1 MVQCLFLCL
10 TDGLPIPLWLPCMM
24 GAVGLMFALIAT
36 CCTIS
41 LASAGYFTA
50 CAFLTAE
57 FAASLEW
64 QLWSYTQHTLDLPR
78 DAWSTAALSL
88 VYLAAVYTAVFGGI
102 RRLVSRREDPP
113 SALAFRAEE
122 LWPPVVISAAC
133 FFMSNLSFVYS
144 NTPFS
149 SSVLE
154 SIYNIRTLMDLA
166 GVAMLYA
173 YFVQKPQYR
182 KQFARKSEQFTRSLC
197 QGPENVIGYALS
209 TAGAR
214 PVPVT
219 TVYDMESTP
228 WWNNFG
234 DFKYTNTQEF
244 NSDTSS
250 FDPAGASPSFVNY
263 VEGIYVGYKFYE
275 TAAAEGLIDYDR
287 TVQYPFGYG
296 LSYTSFTQEMGPI
309 SERNGTIT
317 FDVTVTNTGSAAG
330 KDVVA
335 AVNQFAFAEGEIT
348 YLSRANGFANYAR
361 TAFAGRNF
369 EYYAEDGMLSGAIA
383 SNAVAGAKEHGV
395 YSYMKHFALNDQE
408 GNRNSMLCTWSNE
421 QAIRN
426 GSDLMLVAYQ
436 TAAKWVREGGL
447 FFLFSNL
454 VTVWQYLL
462 IQFLPAAFS
471 QYANVEWM
479 WPGVPMSLFGAS
491 FTFNVLGYSVR
502 DGGLAYFIAYLIAT
516 FTAQCI
522 NFPLQ
527 RNITFRSHGA
537 IPPQI
542 AGYFA
547 GWVGVTLVVNSINSI
562 WVGVAGSL
570 GVPDFLYNI
579 LTTVLTGG
587 VSMVIF
593 FVINKLIFPEGDA
606 KNRAV
611 RLDGGAQT
619 LSPQNKRSPW
629 QEPEGPVTQIISIKA
644 AMRVVSWPTSA
655 LE

>member
-1 MVQCLFLCL
+1 MK
-10 TDGLPIPLWLPCMM
+10 LWN
-24 GAVGLMFALIAT
+24 
-36 CCTIS
+36 
-41 LASAGYFTA
+41 
-50 CAFLTAE
+50 
-57 FAASLEW
+57 
-64 QLWSYTQHTLDLPR
+64 D
-78 DAWSTAALSL
+78 
-88 VYLAAVYTAVFGGI
+88 
-102 RRLVSRREDPP
+102 
-113 SALAFRAEE
+113 
-122 LWPPVVISAAC
+122 
-133 FFMSNLSFVYS
+133 
-144 NTPFS
+144 
-149 SSVLE
+149 
-154 SIYNIRTLMDLA
+154 
-166 GVAMLYA
+166 
-173 YFVQKPQYR
+173 
-182 KQFARKSEQFTRSLC
+182 
-197 QGPENVIGYALS
+197 
-209 TAGAR
+209 
-214 PVPVT
+214 
-219 TVYDMESTP
+219 
-228 WWNNFG
+228 
-234 DFKYTNTQEF
+234 
-244 NSDTSS
+244 
-250 FDPAGASPSFVNY
+250 
-263 VEGIYVGYKFYE
+263 
-275 TAAAEGLIDYDR
+275 
-287 TVQYPFGYG
+287 
-296 LSYTSFTQEMGPI
+296 FTQ
-309 SERNGTIT
+309 
-317 FDVTVTNTGSAAG
+317 
-330 KDVVA
+330 
-335 AVNQFAFAEGEIT
+335 
-348 YLSRANGFANYAR
+348 
-361 TAFAGRNF
+361 
-369 EYYAEDGMLSGAIA
+369 
-383 SNAVAGAKEHGV
+383 
-395 YSYMKHFALNDQE
+395 KHP
-408 GNRNSMLCTWSNE
+408 G
-421 QAIRN
+421 
-426 GSDLMLVAYQ
+426 
-436 TAAKWVREGGL
+436 AAKWIREGGL